1 MYLTEPARKFEI
13 PYNFDLNLIKG
24 LQILNLPFDFIQ
36 YIYVS
41 PHPNDY
47 LGVGRAGTDK
57 IQQMT
62 WEEYSFHI
70 NYIKKYFPNKLQLLL
85 QKTSPEEL
93 ISKETLLKYIDL
105 GFTSFCCGS
114 LEQAKMI
121 KSIDSK
127 FETIAS
133 ITSHVDAKTIKE
145 NAPDYLKYFNY
156 IVLDFHYNR
165 NLQEIKELPPEMNY
179 ILLINSICNSKCKG
193 TQHWFSEGKAFE
205 CPGLIVSK
213 GFDNSCLIRP
223 MDLKYFD
230 PYIKIYKIQDRSW
243 PTFEILHDIIL
254 YTTDFSYYPG
264 IKYDEDIY
272 EVLS

>member
-1 MYLTEPARKFEI
+1 MYLTNSNRKFEI

-57 IQQMT
+57 IQQMP
-62 WEEYSFHI
+62 WEEYVFHI
-70 NYIKKYFPNKLQLLL
+70 NYIKKYFPNKLQFLL
-85 QKTSPEEL
+85 QKTDPTEL
-93 ISKETLLKYIDL
+93 ISDEVLEKYINL
-105 GFTSFCCGS
+105 GFTSFCCGT

-121 KSIDSK
+121 KNINPN

-133 ITSHVDAKTIKE
+133 ITSHLNTSKLKE
-145 NAPDYLKYFNY
+145 QADDYLKYFNY
-156 IVLDFHYNR
+156 IVLDFHFNR
-165 NLQEIKELPPEMNY
+165 NIQEIKELPPEMNY
-179 ILLINSICNSKCKG
+179 ILLVNSICNSKCQG
-193 TQHWFSEGKAFE
+193 TQHWFSNGKSFQ
-205 CPGLIVSK
+205 CPGLIMTE
-213 GFDNSCLIRP
+213 GFSDSCLIRP
-223 MDLKYFD
+223 MDLRYFD
-230 PYIKIYKIQDRSW
+230 PYIKVYKIQDRSW
-243 PTFEILHDIIL
+243 PTFEILYDIIL

-264 IKYDEDIY
+264 INYDEDIY